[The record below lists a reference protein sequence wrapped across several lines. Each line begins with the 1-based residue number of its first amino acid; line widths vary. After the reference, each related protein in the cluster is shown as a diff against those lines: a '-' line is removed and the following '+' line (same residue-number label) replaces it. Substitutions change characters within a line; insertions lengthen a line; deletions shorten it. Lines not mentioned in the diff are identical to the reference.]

1 MILTVFRAMFNGEQ
15 GGLTTDEPNVSWV
28 KVVVSLINTYAGL
41 SVAVA
46 GLVLDKHGHGR
57 RWGDPRRVLVG
68 PRQGHGKALK
78 PGRCAVRVISSIE
91 DAVATV
97 GQELGVSQ
105 WIAVDQDRINAFADT
120 TGDHQWIHVDVERAR
135 SESPYGTTIAHGFLT
150 LSLIPAL
157 SKDNYR
163 VDNAKMGINYGLN
176 KVRFLAPVPAGS
188 LIRLRSDLVDAKKVN
203 DSTVDLTVRQTVELN
218 GSERPAAVAEVIAR
232 MVF

>member
-1 MILTVFRAMFNGEQ
+1 M
-15 GGLTTDEPNVSWV
+15 
-28 KVVVSLINTYAGL
+28 
-41 SVAVA
+41 
-46 GLVLDKHGHGR
+46 
-57 RWGDPRRVLVG
+57 
-68 PRQGHGKALK
+68 
-78 PGRCAVRVISSIE
+78 RVISSIE
-91 DAVATV
+91 DAIATV

-135 SESPYGTTIAHGFLT
+135 FESPYGTTIAHGFLT

-188 LIRLRSDLVDAKKVN
+188 LVRLRSDLVDAKKVN
-203 DSTVDLTVRQTVELN
+203 DSTIDLTVRQTVELD

>member
-1 MILTVFRAMFNGEQ
+1 
-15 GGLTTDEPNVSWV
+15 
-28 KVVVSLINTYAGL
+28 
-41 SVAVA
+41 
-46 GLVLDKHGHGR
+46 
-57 RWGDPRRVLVG
+57 
-68 PRQGHGKALK
+68 
-78 PGRCAVRVISSIE
+78 VRVISSLE

-188 LIRLRSDLVDAKKVN
+188 LVRLRSDLVDAKKVN